1 MLAAPCLSKGHH
13 TRPAAGT
20 APSEGHCVNNKHGA
34 EGAVRIPDGQK
45 GGLRSRAKKD
55 PGWGHYANCEE
66 EPSAKSQTVFGVSE
80 WTICPLGREN

>member
-1 MLAAPCLSKGHH
+1 LPCLLHRAYPKG
-13 TRPAAGT
+13 TIPAAGT

-55 PGWGHYANCEE
+55 PGWGHYANCLVGKTKQLTRV
-66 EPSAKSQTVFGVSE
+66 SFSITMKLIKSK
-80 WTICPLGREN
+80 